1 METKQ
6 LFHVIWKMNFV
17 PENDK
22 KIYERVFFS
31 PQATQS
37 LAKDTDLEYEI
48 VSVQTGQYKG
58 LSLSS
63 QGKYS
68 AVWCSWHSP
77 LGRIR
82 SRLIRFIFL
91 PL

>member
-48 VSVQTGQYKG
+48 VCANRT
-58 LSLSS
+58 
-63 QGKYS
+63 
-68 AVWCSWHSP
+68 
-77 LGRIR
+77 I
-82 SRLIRFIFL
+82 
-91 PL
+91 

>member
-1 METKQ
+1 
-6 LFHVIWKMNFV
+6 MNFV

-22 KIYERVFFS
+22 KIYERVFFF

-63 QGKYS
+63 QGKCS
-68 AVWCSWHSP
+68 ALW
-77 LGRIR
+77 
-82 SRLIRFIFL
+82 
-91 PL
+91 